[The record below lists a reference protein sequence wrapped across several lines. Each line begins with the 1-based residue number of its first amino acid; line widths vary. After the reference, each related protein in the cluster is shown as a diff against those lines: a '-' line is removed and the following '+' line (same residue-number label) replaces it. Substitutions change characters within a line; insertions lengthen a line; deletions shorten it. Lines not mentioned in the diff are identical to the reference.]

1 MGGKYAPIVR
11 EISMLS
17 SDFEEVVFKFES
29 RKSNVEAHNLARFA
43 LSLGQGRHLWLLEP
57 HDTVLIPVTLNV
69 DQ

>member
-11 EISMLS
+11 GISMLR

-43 LSLGQGRHLWLLEP
+43 LSLG
-57 HDTVLIPVTLNV
+57 
-69 DQ
+69 